1 MPGATDLYFTVAD
14 SEIEIAHLPN
24 AALRPIES
32 TLGHFAGSGAD
43 PIGKVAIDRAIVEL
57 LG

>member
-24 AALRPIES
+24 AALRPIKS